1 MAPVLYFTSISN
13 TSKKNYDTIIIFL
26 PPDGTTRTQR
36 RLTFPSW
43 LPGLDLVMMMMM
55 MRMMMTTVMM
65 VVMMMMVVDEDVM
78 IMIQE
83 MRARQ
88 L

>member
-43 LPGLDLVMMMMM
+43 LPGLDLVMMMM
-55 MRMMMTTVMM
+55 RMMMTTVMM

>member
-43 LPGLDLVMMMMM
+43 LPGLDLVMMMM
-55 MRMMMTTVMM
+55 RMMMTMVMM

-78 IMIQE
+78 IVIQE

>member
-13 TSKKNYDTIIIFL
+13 TSKKNYDTIMIFL

-55 MRMMMTTVMM
+55 MMMTMVMM
-65 VVMMMMVVDEDVM
+65 VVMMMMVLISIWM
-78 IMIQE
+78 KMS
-83 MRARQ
+83 
-88 L
+88 

>member
-43 LPGLDLVMMMMM
+43 LPGLDLVMMMM
-55 MRMMMTTVMM
+55 TTVMM